1 MLFAK
6 DDTTTTECTHC
17 QEDRYQNQGSNIPR
31 RTFQML
37 SIGDQISLALLNK
50 DTREKMLYRSQ
61 FEYDP
66 EVSTDTFSGKRYQNL
81 LERGFFAGQNDV
93 ALILQIDGFSP
104 SDKGNTDKLNMVQI
118 VNMNLPPQSRLEKKT
133 KKKKNLPYY
142 RYQKE
147 YLIQLCVLPG
157 PRSPADYDTFLLPIV
172 SELKDLEAKGLTIQI
187 ENGDYITFKVYLLCA
202 TGDIPAVTSISKHAG
217 HVSSTSCRICKEK
230 AVKYGRGR
238 YTLPNHSDL
247 RDTQDYTYGNI
258 VSLYCFFFF

>member
-118 VNMNLPPQSRLEKKT
+118 VNMNLPPQLRLEKKT
-133 KKKKNLPYY
+133 KKRKK
-142 RYQKE
+142 KK
-147 YLIQLCVLPG
+147 I
-157 PRSPADYDTFLLPIV
+157 
-172 SELKDLEAKGLTIQI
+172 TILQI
-187 ENGDYITFKVYLLCA
+187 PKRIFD
-202 TGDIPAVTSISKHAG
+202 PAVCASWPKVTS
-217 HVSSTSCRICKEK
+217 
-230 AVKYGRGR
+230 
-238 YTLPNHSDL
+238 
-247 RDTQDYTYGNI
+247 
-258 VSLYCFFFF
+258 